1 MEKQHF
7 ALFQEWKDDLF
18 FDEKTRREL
27 SQFDLKNKAHIKE
40 IEDRFY
46 KELEFGTGGMRG
58 VMGAGTNR
66 INQYVIGKATAG
78 LADYLLDRYDH
89 NVCKQKGV
97 AICYDTRRNSRRFAE
112 AAASVLSAKGIKV
125 CLFDSARPTPQL
137 SFSVVRLGCLAG
149 IMITASHNPKQYNG
163 YKLYDEYGCQLVPRQ
178 VEKIAYY
185 IEKITDYR
193 EINFDGDQG
202 LVHAVDLTDE
212 YVNSVML
219 QSRYQDRQAKA
230 SMRVVYTPLH
240 GTGYVP
246 VNEALSRAGFHDIN
260 IVDEQAITD
269 GEFDTVVSPNPE
281 DRDALEL
288 GISLAEKTN
297 ADIVIGTDPDCD
309 RVGVAVKTGTET
321 GTVQS
326 DLETSGSGLEA
337 PDRKSFR
344 GYQLLTGNQIGA
356 LLVDFI
362 LAHTDLSVYQK
373 PALVKTNVTS
383 ELGAE
388 IAAEK
393 GITVFTT
400 LTGFK
405 YIGEKITQFE
415 QAKETEDK
423 LRSYDY
429 LFGYEESYGYLAGT
443 YVRDKDAVVS
453 SLLICEM
460 AAFCKSQGKT
470 LVDRLNELYEKFGY
484 YYDALENFTLEGRV
498 GLAKIASIMHGLR
511 QSDNALLED
520 VSQVVDYLKPV
531 NAEEG
536 FGTLPASDVLKYILS
551 DGSWV
556 AIRPSGTEPKL
567 KIYYS
572 IKGKA
577 REDAESKFLS
587 AQNEIRQKLH
597 L

>member
-7 ALFQEWKDDLF
+7 ALFQEWKEDPF

-58 VMGAGTNR
+58 IMGAGTNR

-78 LADYLLDRYDH
+78 LADYLLNRYDH

-178 VEKIAYY
+178 VKKIKHYIDKIA
-185 IEKITDYR
+185 DYR
-193 EINFDGDQG
+193 EIDFNRNQE
-202 LVHAVDLTDE
+202 LVCAVDLTDE

-230 SMRVVYTPLH
+230 SMKVVYTPLH
-240 GTGYVP
+240 GTGCVP

-281 DRDALEL
+281 DRDALEM

-309 RVGVAVKTGTET
+309 RVGVAART
-321 GTVQS
+321 
-326 DLETSGSGLEA
+326 
-337 PDRKSFR
+337 DRDC
-344 GYQLLTGNQIGA
+344 QILTGNQIGA

-362 LAHTDLSVYQK
+362 LAHTDLSAYQK
-373 PALVKTNVTS
+373 PALIKTNVTS

-393 GITVFTT
+393 GIEVFTT

-415 QAKETEDK
+415 QAKIAGDK

-443 YVRDKDAVVS
+443 YARDKDAVVS
-453 SLLICEM
+453 SVLICEM
-460 AAFCKSQGKT
+460 AAFHKSQGKT
-470 LVDRLNELYEKFGY
+470 LVDRLNELYEKFGH
-484 YYDALENFTLEGRV
+484 YYDALENFTLEGRE
-498 GLAKIASIMHGLR
+498 GLAQIKSIMRDLR
-511 QSDNALLED
+511 KPDSFLLED
-520 VSQVVDYLKPV
+520 TSQVVDYLKPV

-536 FGTLPASDVLKYILS
+536 FGTLPASDVLKYILP

-572 IKGKA
+572 IKGKNHV
-577 REDAESKFLS
+577 EAERRFLS
-587 AQNEIRQKLH
+587 VQSKVREKLH

>member
-1 MEKQHF
+1 MEEQYL
-7 ALFQEWKDDLF
+7 ALCQEWKEDSF
-18 FDEKTRREL
+18 FDEKTREEL
-27 SQFDLKNKAHIKE
+27 SWLDPENKAHLKE

-66 INQYVIGKATAG
+66 INQYVIGKATTG
-78 LADYLLDRYDH
+78 LADFLLNQYGDG
-89 NVCKQKGV
+89 VCREKGV
-97 AICYDTRRNSRRFAE
+97 AICYDTRCNSRSFAE
-112 AAASVLSAKGIKV
+112 AAASVLSNKGIKV
-125 CLFDSARPTPQL
+125 YLFNSARPTPQL
-137 SFSVVRLGCLAG
+137 SFSVVWLECLAG
-149 IMITASHNPKQYNG
+149 IMITASHNPRQYNG
-163 YKLYDEYGCQLVPRQ
+163 YKLYDEYGCQLVPSQ
-178 VEKIAYY
+178 VKKIKHYIDKIA
-185 IEKITDYR
+185 DYR
-193 EINFDGDQG
+193 KIDFNRNQE

-212 YVNSVML
+212 YLNRVML
-219 QSRYQDRQAKA
+219 QSRYHDTQAKA
-230 SMRVVYTPLH
+230 SMKVVYTPLH

-246 VNEALSRAGFHDIN
+246 VNEALLRAGFHN
-260 IVDEQAITD
+260 VKIVAAQAVTD
-269 GEFDTVVSPNPE
+269 GCFATVTSPNPE
-281 DRDALEL
+281 DRDALKM
-288 GISLAEKTN
+288 GVSLAEKTN
-297 ADIVIGTDPDCD
+297 ADIIIGTDPDCD
-309 RVGVAVKTGTET
+309 RVGVAVKTGTKT
-321 GTVQS
+321 GMVQS
-326 DLETSGSGLEA
+326 DLGTSGFSLDA
-337 PDRKSFR
+337 LDRKSSR

-383 ELGAE
+383 DLGAE
-388 IAAEK
+388 IAGEK

-415 QAKETEDK
+415 QAKESEDK

-443 YVRDKDAVVS
+443 HARDKDAVVS

-460 AAFCKSQGKT
+460 AAFYKSQGKT
-470 LVDRLNELYEKFGY
+470 LIDRLNELYEKFGY
-484 YYDALENFTLEGRV
+484 YYDALENFTLEGRA
-498 GLAKIASIMHGLR
+498 GLAKIASIMHDLR
-511 QSDNALLED
+511 KSDNALLEN

-536 FGTLPASDVLKYILS
+536 FGTLPVSDVLKYILP

-572 IKGKA
+572 IKGKT

-587 AQNEIRQKLH
+587 AQNEIRKKLH